1 MFYYAAHNSYGIQ
14 FGAKGYFV
22 FPSLESREDWIE
34 NHGMCGSNCVV
45 WPVTCKEVEKNVSRH
60 FVVMSE
66 DKTLDIPMFVCKK
79 RSINFYTM
87 YRRHELVYQA

>member
-1 MFYYAAHNSYGIQ
+1 MTLAEKVLQVLKSETEHETMVKQITE
-14 FGAKGYFV
+14 
-22 FPSLESREDWIE
+22 L
-34 NHGMCGSNCVV
+34 
-45 WPVTCKEVEKNVSRH
+45 CKEVEKNVSRH